1 MASGKQLLNVITKLL
16 DEGKKAEARSLIE
29 ADRLANAPV
38 LPTEKTNPERAAEM
52 MAKQLQERKAEAA
65 YDLKQEKFPSAAL
78 QDIARKTKQAEEA
91 QQYRGMS
98 STDISDADE
107 LLERLLNIRSVGGE
121 QLDLPLRQPW
131 ETADDAPKK
140 LTRTQEAEKRFERQQ
155 ELDSSV
161 DARGNP
167 VENPAYGGMTGK
179 APSSIEKEFNQLM
192 NERTLT
198 SEDTLQRP
206 LTRTKSE
213 KGSKSIWDEEKDEWR
228 QPTKKELDE
237 MESKLDPFD
246 KGIKRAE
253 SVPDRP
259 IEEEFTELNRPAV
272 FRDQA
277 EQEQIVRQFG
287 GPRAVFEDPIDEI
300 RLNDLMRRQEY
311 LDRQAGI
318 PVETPTKG
326 TPVPQSD
333 KIDYNPRTGRIRGT
347 PRPARKYHAE
357 LDTPSVFRAVGTG
370 GRGGALPTRATTR
383 TGDLESQG
391 VGASRAG
398 SDPIQQQHISAQEL
412 TMDSPQAQGQMLDLF
427 GEKQDELLNRM
438 RELIRQLPEEES
450 GFSTIKKRL
459 PRGEGVMS
467 GPKKIWDPNRVK
479 RLINIVA
486 RSKSVDELAGQLHGR
501 KAKGAKIRDLVD
513 ETGFTP
519 VSIDNLRATLL
530 QAPPSPEREAALKN
544 LNAWSKEIS
553 DLSKGRFKKQ
563 LPAKGIK
570 SKEELGDPRPDLLE
584 EWDRLTAP
592 INPQDKAEA
601 YVESLRKLYRTARG
615 DFPPKNPEDIK
626 RRNTDQSKL
635 LKGIEAAGKRVAPP
649 MDQSMIDMLRELLGQ

>member
-1 MASGKQLLNVITKLL
+1 
-16 DEGKKAEARSLIE
+16 
-29 ADRLANAPV
+29 
-38 LPTEKTNPERAAEM
+38 
-52 MAKQLQERKAEAA
+52 
-65 YDLKQEKFPSAAL
+65 
-78 QDIARKTKQAEEA
+78 
-91 QQYRGMS
+91 
-98 STDISDADE
+98 
-107 LLERLLNIRSVGGE
+107 
-121 QLDLPLRQPW
+121 
-131 ETADDAPKK
+131 
-140 LTRTQEAEKRFERQQ
+140 
-155 ELDSSV
+155 
-161 DARGNP
+161 
-167 VENPAYGGMTGK
+167 
-179 APSSIEKEFNQLM
+179 
-192 NERTLT
+192 
-198 SEDTLQRP
+198 
-206 LTRTKSE
+206 
-213 KGSKSIWDEEKDEWR
+213 
-228 QPTKKELDE
+228 
-237 MESKLDPFD
+237 
-246 KGIKRAE
+246 
-253 SVPDRP
+253 
-259 IEEEFTELNRPAV
+259 
-272 FRDQA
+272 
-277 EQEQIVRQFG
+277 
-287 GPRAVFEDPIDEI
+287 
-300 RLNDLMRRQEY
+300 
-311 LDRQAGI
+311 
-318 PVETPTKG
+318 
-326 TPVPQSD
+326 
-333 KIDYNPRTGRIRGT
+333 
-347 PRPARKYHAE
+347 
-357 LDTPSVFRAVGTG
+357 
-370 GRGGALPTRATTR
+370 
-383 TGDLESQG
+383 G